1 MVNMSTHNT
10 YLLDTCIC
18 IALIKGKPS
27 IIEQIRNVGVERCKI
42 SEITLAE
49 LYFGAYKSEK
59 KKHFEDVEVVKALFE
74 QYDITSSLETY
85 GNLRYK
91 LERVGLKTTDMDLLI
106 GATAIHNNLTLV
118 TGNVKHFERMP
129 DLRIENWMD

>member
-1 MVNMSTHNT
+1 M
-10 YLLDTCIC
+10 
-18 IALIKGKPS
+18 
-27 IIEQIRNVGVERCKI
+27 
-42 SEITLAE
+42 
-49 LYFGAYKSEK
+49 
-59 KKHFEDVEVVKALFE
+59 EVVKALFE

-91 LERVGLKTTDMDLLI
+91 LERVGLKTSDMDLLI